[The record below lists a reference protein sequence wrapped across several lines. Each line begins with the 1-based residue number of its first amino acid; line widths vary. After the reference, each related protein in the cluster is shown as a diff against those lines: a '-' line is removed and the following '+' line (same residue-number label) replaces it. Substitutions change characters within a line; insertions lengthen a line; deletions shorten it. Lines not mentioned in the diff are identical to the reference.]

1 MGYAVLFPGQ
11 GSQTVGMGEGLFEL
25 CPQILGKSA
34 DDVLGWS
41 LRSVCLEGPSEL
53 LVRTEYAQ
61 PAIFAISYALWTLLE
76 PQLGDAPVGAAGHSL
91 GEYTALTAAGVLGYE
106 EALALVADRG
116 RAMSRAADESESG
129 MSALLGADVAMAEE
143 VVAASR
149 DMGGSLQIAN
159 INAPGQVVVAGSK
172 SDLSWLESNSRDFGV
187 RRVIALEVAGAFH
200 SSFMSSAAEQMK
212 RRLES
217 VAYGTPAWPVWS
229 NTTARPHELERLGQ
243 TLTEQIVSPV
253 RFEESLLHMSD
264 SGVDGFV
271 HVGPGDVTAGM
282 ARSTVKEADVHV
294 VNDADDIP
302 PIAGAL

>member
-11 GSQTVGMGEGLFEL
+11 GSQAVGMGEGLFEL

-61 PAIFAISYALWTLLE
+61 PAIFAISYALWALFE

-129 MSALLGADVAMAEE
+129 MSALLGADVAKAEE

-212 RRLES
+212 GRLDS
-217 VAYGTPAWPVWS
+217 VAYGDAG
-229 NTTARPHELERLGQ
+229 L
-243 TLTEQIVSPV
+243 
-253 RFEESLLHMSD
+253 
-264 SGVDGFV
+264 
-271 HVGPGDVTAGM
+271 AGM
-282 ARSTVKEADVHV
+282 VEHHCAAPRVGATWSDIDRTNRVARAFRREPVAHERQWRRRFCPCRPWRRDCRHGSEDGQGSRC
-294 VNDADDIP
+294 P
-302 PIAGAL
+302 CGQ